1 MSMKTSYSNH
11 EQEQFAR
18 SLQSL
23 SEGGSNPAAVD
34 EALSHAAVLIDKEMF
49 DELYELVPD
58 YVSAGIFQDGPW
70 ENPRKLQ
77 PKLVAGSFKIEG
89 NYSVFE
95 VLSELRLLAIANG
108 DYPHERIKAEEAR
121 ELLTTIMALNLDMI
135 FPPETE
141 EARISQTQEQKRG
154 ISLFQY
160 LSNNL
165 SLAAL
170 ASTFVNEIDRLTSQ
184 RPIMVN
190 RIVEM
195 ISYAE
200 NLLDEEDLTPEGRAS
215 IQRYITSMTGP
226 TELSRRHPD
235 TREYLDQFYALSQS
249 EKAAEADA
257 FANIMRDTGIVSP
270 IHVDFVRELAA
281 GEETGLLTIAL
292 DLTEKGEANLKE
304 HFALV
309 KELISHAIHRST
321 CQSLYGLARML
332 ERGVLSS
339 PPVIPGFERIME
351 LELLP
356 EVEADLLASRNNPDD
371 VTAIGL
377 LLSGIISVLGQPLG
391 IGQGLNPT
399 CQSAR
404 GISLWSQ
411 HDPGYLLEL
420 LARACRDGEVDM
432 MFEGFEV
439 NSSLLSGGL
448 APDLHKELDPVSL
461 VLVPHLDR
469 IYDDMMKR
477 CALRGEDGHKW
488 VNPSFYGQW
497 ISKEFSSC
505 IQPVTGAVGDYEQF
519 ARLFYATHHPDY
531 NEGHQLIYP
540 NPVGIFVTTANAD
553 LLGLHAISIQRI
565 SADPSGVMRVYFYN
579 PNNDSGQ
586 NWGQGIRSTVR
597 NNGEEEGEASLPFDQ
612 FLSRV
617 YAFHYNP
624 NEMGDL
630 EDVDNS
636 LVERVTEL
644 AKKSW
649 GQTYQWIDMKNPF
662 LL

>member
-1 MSMKTSYSNH
+1 MKTSYSNH
-11 EQEQFAR
+11 DQEQFAR
-18 SLQSL
+18 SLQTL
-23 SEGGSNPAAVD
+23 SEGGSNQ
-34 EALSHAAVLIDKEMF
+34 ALVEETLRNAAVLIDKEMF
-49 DELYELVPD
+49 EELYELVED
-58 YVSAGIFQDGPW
+58 YDRAGIFQDGPW

-77 PKLVAGSFKIEG
+77 PKLVAGSFKIDG

-95 VLSELRLLAIANG
+95 VLSELRLLAIAKG
-108 DYPHERIKAEEAR
+108 ECQHETMKPEEAKD
-121 ELLTTIMALNLDMI
+121 LLTTIMALNLEMI

-141 EARISQTQEQKRG
+141 EARISQTKEQKRG
-154 ISLFQY
+154 ILLFQF
-160 LSNNL
+160 LANKL
-165 SLAAL
+165 SLASL
-170 ASTFVNEIDRLTSQ
+170 APTFVNEIDRLTSQ

-195 ISYAE
+195 IGYAK
-200 NLLDEEDLTPEGRAS
+200 NLMKDSDLSPEGRAS
-215 IQRYITSMTGP
+215 IERYIDSMSGP
-226 TELSRRHPD
+226 TSLSKRSIETED
-235 TREYLDQFYALSQS
+235 YLTQFHALSQA
-249 EKAAEADA
+249 EKVSEADE

-270 IHVDFVRELAA
+270 MHAELVRDLAQK
-281 GEETGLLTIAL
+281 EEAELLTIAL
-292 DLTEKGEANLKE
+292 DLTEKGEANLNE
-304 HFALV
+304 HFPIV
-309 KELISHAIHRST
+309 KEMITLAIHRST

-339 PPVIPGFERIME
+339 PPVIPGLERITE

-356 EVEADLLASRNNPDD
+356 EVEAVLLAARKDTSD
-371 VTAIGL
+371 VTAVGL

-432 MFEGFEV
+432 MFEGFEI

-448 APDLHKELDPVSL
+448 APDLHTELDPVSL

-505 IQPVTGAVGDYEQF
+505 IQPVTGAVADYEAF
-519 ARLFYATHHPDY
+519 AKLFYATHHPEF
-531 NEGHQLIYP
+531 NGGHQLIYP

-565 SADPSGVMRVYFYN
+565 AADLSGEMRVYFYN

-597 NNGEEEGEASLPFDQ
+597 NHGEEEGEASLPFDQ

-624 NEMGDL
+624 NEMGNLEEVDL
-630 EDVDNS
+630 S
-636 LVERVTEL
+636 LVERVTDL
-644 AKKSW
+644 AKNSW
-649 GQTYQWIDMKNPF
+649 GHTYQWVDLKNPF

>member
-1 MSMKTSYSNH
+1 MKTSYSNH

-18 SLQSL
+18 SLQTL
-23 SEGGSNPAAVD
+23 STGSNPAVVD
-34 EALSHAAVLIDKEMF
+34 DVLRHAAVLIDSNMF
-49 DELYELVPD
+49 DELYELVEA
-58 YVSAGIFQDGPW
+58 YENAGIFQDGPW

-77 PKLVAGSFKIEG
+77 PKLVSGSFKIDG
-89 NYSVFE
+89 NYSIFE
-95 VLSELRLLAIANG
+95 VLSELRLLAIAKG
-108 DYPHERIKAEEAR
+108 DLQHSKLKAEEAKD
-121 ELLTTIMALNLDMI
+121 LLTTIMALNLELI

-141 EARISQTQEQKRG
+141 EARISQTEENKRG
-154 ISLFQY
+154 ILLFQY
-160 LSNNL
+160 LANKL
-165 SLAAL
+165 SLASL
-170 ASTFVNEIDRLTSQ
+170 APTFVNEIDRLTSQ

-200 NLLDEEDLTPEGRAS
+200 NLLDEPDLTPEGKAS
-215 IQRYITSMTGP
+215 IQRYIDSLNGP
-226 TELSRRHPD
+226 TSLSK
-235 TREYLDQFYALSQS
+235 TYQQEYVKEFMALSKA
-249 EKAAEADA
+249 EKVSEADA

-270 IHVDFVRELAA
+270 IHADLVRELAQHD
-281 GEETGLLTIAL
+281 ETELLTIAL
-292 DLTEKGEANLKE
+292 DLTEKGEANLNE
-304 HFALV
+304 HFEIV
-309 KELISHAIHRST
+309 KQIITLAIHRST
-321 CQSLYGLARML
+321 CQALYGLARML

-339 PPVIPGFERIME
+339 PPVIPALERIVE

-356 EVEADLLASRNNPDD
+356 EVEKDLLASRNLSED
-371 VTAIGL
+371 VTAVGL
-377 LLSGIISVLGQPLG
+377 LLSGVVSVLGQPLG

-420 LARACRDGEVDM
+420 LTRACRDGEVDM
-432 MFEGFEV
+432 MFEGIEI

-448 APDLHKELDPVSL
+448 APDLHTELDPVSL

-505 IQPVTGAVGDYEQF
+505 IQPVTGAVADYDEF
-519 ARLFYATHHPDY
+519 AKLFYATHHPDF
-531 NEGHQLIYP
+531 NGGHQLIYP

-565 SADPSGVMRVYFYN
+565 APDPSGQMRVYFYN

-624 NEMGDL
+624 NEMGSLEEVDL
-630 EDVDNS
+630 S
-636 LVERVTEL
+636 LVEKVTEL
-644 AKKSW
+644 AKNSW
-649 GQTYQWIDMKNPF
+649 GQTYQWVDLKNPF
-662 LL
+662 VL